1 MLDLLCRVSSPGG
14 PVNEDA
20 AGTAG
25 CFAWI
30 IDGASGSGDAA
41 RLASVMDAFLAAE
54 APRHGPG
61 TLADLLSGLEAHLA
75 GLFPEDGPSACLG
88 LVAFGVPRD
97 GRVPV
102 QGAVLGDVCV
112 YLDAG
117 PGFVRWTDDRL
128 KPFEARTLAAL
139 ASGDA
144 GQVRAQIRRNRA
156 FLNRD
161 GGYFAVHPR
170 LPWAHAALRFEA
182 SVAAGSPV
190 VLATDGFTRLDDLF
204 GHMDAR
210 ALAAA
215 VAAGGAAALLGT
227 LRALE
232 GADPDGRRHPRVKRH
247 DDATVLAVAAA

>member
-1 MLDLLCRVSSPGG
+1 MLDVLCRVSSPGG
-14 PVNEDA
+14 TVNEDA

-25 CFAWI
+25 RLAWI

-41 RLASVMDAFLAAE
+41 RLASAMDAFLAAE
-54 APRHGPG
+54 APRHGPD
-61 TLADLLSGLEAHLA
+61 TLEALLADLQAHLSRS
-75 GLFPEDGPSACLG
+75 FHDGPSACLG
-88 LVAFGVPRD
+88 LVAFGTPRD

-102 QGAVLGDVCV
+102 HGAVLGDVCV
-112 YLDAG
+112 FLDAAS
-117 PGFVRWTDDRL
+117 GFERWTDDRL

-139 ASGDA
+139 ASGDRE
-144 GQVRAQIRRNRA
+144 QVRQQIRRNRA

-161 GGYFAVHPR
+161 GGYFAVHPH

-182 SVAAGSPV
+182 RVAVGSPV

-215 VAAGGAAALLGT
+215 VAAGGAAGLVGT

-232 GADPDGRRHPRVKRH
+232 DADPDGRRHPRVKRH